1 MSNITPSKVR
11 LGASPRCV
19 LTRPGVGA
27 AGHIVQRSD
36 LTSHRIVIT
45 EATLILVEEG
55 RKRILWPGGACVAQ
69 PGEVLSLHAGEVV
82 DISNTPGRRG
92 TYRALWIC
100 WTPEL
105 LVESSSDAGR
115 RSSPRVALHTA
126 LSEAFRAAYYRAFDS
141 LDESTGLPASVAR
154 HQLLEV
160 LIWLRERGFHF
171 PPPVAASLAQRVR
184 GLISVDPAAD
194 WSMQKVAHETAM
206 SISTL
211 RRKLAAEGII
221 FRELMQDVRMSHAL
235 AQLQNTDAP
244 VLEVARA
251 TGYDSA
257 SRFAARFRARFGY
270 LPSDIRGQNR

>member
-105 LVESSSDAGR
+105 LVES
-115 RSSPRVALHTA
+115 
-126 LSEAFRAAYYRAFDS
+126 
-141 LDESTGLPASVAR
+141 
-154 HQLLEV
+154 
-160 LIWLRERGFHF
+160 GFHF

>member
-1 MSNITPSKVR
+1 
-11 LGASPRCV
+11 
-19 LTRPGVGA
+19 
-27 AGHIVQRSD
+27 
-36 LTSHRIVIT
+36 LTSRRIRVA

-55 RKRILWPGGACVAQ
+55 RKRIQWSGGECVAQ
-69 PGEVLSLHAGEVV
+69 PGEALSLHAGAVV

-105 LVESSSDAGR
+105 LVESSDAR
-115 RSSPRVALHTA
+115 RCSSPHVALHTA
-126 LSEAFRAAYYRAFDS
+126 LSEAFRASYYRAFDS
-141 LDESTGLPASVAR
+141 LDEATELPASLAK

-171 PPPVAASLAQRVR
+171 PLPVPASLAQRVR
-184 GLISVDPAAD
+184 GLLAADPAAD
-194 WSMQKVAHETAM
+194 WSMEKVAAETAT

-211 RRKLAAEGII
+211 RRKLAAEGIV
-221 FRELMQDVRMSHAL
+221 FRDLVQEVRMSHAL
-235 AQLQNTDAP
+235 ALLQNTDAP

-270 LPSDIRGQNR
+270 RPTDIRGQNRGHAPTSEAIQT